1 MEQQSGYEK
10 NYQRLV
16 PGLKGCDFEECA
28 PRLGLT
34 HFPGGVEAEYL
45 GRVFRVTEDGVEPV
59 EEGYTDPNH
68 RSTLIHYALSRG
80 EGPPAEDFLGLYQLP
95 GFIRGS
101 KSPGSEFLSAA
112 IERAFG
118 EGGHA
123 RFARAAESLGG
134 EFLGD
139 HPAGGKLWLFKVL
152 PRIHMQVIFNE
163 ADDEFPV
170 EARVLFDSHA
180 TEYLGFECLAFM
192 HGALG
197 NALAEA
203 GERIAGAGKA
213 GG

>member
-1 MEQQSGYEK
+1 VEQESGYEK
-10 NYQRLV
+10 NYRRLV
-16 PGLKGCDFEECA
+16 PGLRGCDFEECA
-28 PRLGLT
+28 ARLGLR

-45 GRVFRVTEDGVEPV
+45 GRAYRVTEGGVEPLDG
-59 EEGYTDPNH
+59 GYADPNH

-80 EGPPAEDFLGLYQLP
+80 DGPPAGDFLGLSQLP
-95 GFIRGS
+95 GVLRGS
-101 KSPGSEFLSAA
+101 KQPGSEFLSAA

-118 EGGHA
+118 GRGLAH
-123 RFARAAESLGG
+123 FARAAESLGG

-139 HPAGGKLWLFKVL
+139 HPSGGKLWLFRTL
-152 PRIHMQVIFNE
+152 PRIHMQVVFSE

-180 TEYLGFECLAFM
+180 TEYLGYECLAFM

-203 GERIAGAGKA
+203 GDRIAAAEGA
-213 GG
+213 